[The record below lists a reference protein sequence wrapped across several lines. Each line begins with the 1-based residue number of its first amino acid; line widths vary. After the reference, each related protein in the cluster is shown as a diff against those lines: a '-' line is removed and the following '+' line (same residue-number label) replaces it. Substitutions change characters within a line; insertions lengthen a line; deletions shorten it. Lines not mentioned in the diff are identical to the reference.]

1 MTARCFR
8 SQHSAVVVAPPPMFT
23 PLYTNVDFL
32 TQQVWHEQAVNP
44 SKSSDCPFKNLWV
57 LYLHFP
63 SVSGFSL
70 YFRLSSSSSSSIEN
84 EAHAET
90 SVWKCY
96 HVFIHIKMIY
106 TSRVMYNEHYR
117 NLLQFL
123 TAARSKS
130 FKGQTVSVISV
141 CLRDVFGDRNKTW
154 EGRWGVRFLC
164 EWRR

>member
-8 SQHSAVVVAPPPMFT
+8 SQHSAVVVAAPPMFT

-32 TQQVWHEQAVNP
+32 IQQVWHEQAVNP
-44 SKSSDCPFKNLWV
+44 NKSSDCPFKNLWV
-57 LYLHFP
+57 LHLHFP

-70 YFRLSSSSSSSIEN
+70 YFRSSSSSSSIEN
-84 EAHAET
+84 EAHTET

-96 HVFIHIKMIY
+96 HVFIHVKMTY
-106 TSRVMYNEHYR
+106 TSRVMYNEPYR

-123 TAARSKS
+123 HATRSKS

-154 EGRWGVRFLC
+154 EGRGRFLC